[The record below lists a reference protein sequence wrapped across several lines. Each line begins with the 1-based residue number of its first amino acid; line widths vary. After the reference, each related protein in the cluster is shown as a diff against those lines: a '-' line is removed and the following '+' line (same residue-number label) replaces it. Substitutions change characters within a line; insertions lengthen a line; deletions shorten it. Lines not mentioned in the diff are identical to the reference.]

1 MRMGPAAKD
10 IDEYIAR
17 FPIDVQP
24 VLKKVRAT
32 VKKAAPGAEEGISY
46 GMPVFKQHGSLVY
59 FGGFKHHIG
68 FFPTSKPIQAF
79 KKELA
84 GYETSKGTVRFP
96 LDAPVPYALITR
108 IVKFRVKDAKAK
120 AKRASAKAARYSP

>member
-17 FPIDVQP
+17 FPRDVQP
-24 VLKKVRAT
+24 VLKKMRST
-32 VKKAAPGAEEGISY
+32 IGKAAPSAEEGISY
-46 GMPVFKQHGSLVY
+46 GMPVFKLHGNLVY

-68 FFPTSKPIQAF
+68 FFPTSKPVQAF

-84 GYETSKGTVRFP
+84 GYATSKGTVRFP
-96 LDAPVPYALITR
+96 LDEPIPYALVTR
-108 IVKFRVKDAKAK
+108 IVKFRVKEAKAK
-120 AKRASAKAARYSP
+120 ASAKKR